1 MALARQY
8 PGRNFIGVDLKG
20 NRIWSGAKKALDEGL
35 KNVAFLRTQIESITD
50 YFAEGEVSEIWI
62 TFPDP
67 QLRMSKAKKRL
78 THPRFLR
85 LYKKIMKE
93 GGFIHLKTDSPD
105 LYNFTSLVAEL
116 YELNIAESYSDVYA
130 EPDIH
135 EDLKIK
141 TYYESLDIAGSNK
154 VHYLKF
160 SIPKALPPE
169 KDNQLKLMLNEIT
182 A

>member
-1 MALARQY
+1 
-8 PGRNFIGVDLKG
+8 
-20 NRIWSGAKKALDEGL
+20 
-35 KNVAFLRTQIESITD
+35 
-50 YFAEGEVSEIWI
+50 
-62 TFPDP
+62 
-67 QLRMSKAKKRL
+67 LRMSKAKKRL

-116 YELNIAESYSDVYA
+116 YELNVAESYSDVYA
-130 EPDIH
+130 EPGIH

-169 KDNQLKLMLNEIT
+169 KDARLKLMLNEIT
-182 A
+182 AL